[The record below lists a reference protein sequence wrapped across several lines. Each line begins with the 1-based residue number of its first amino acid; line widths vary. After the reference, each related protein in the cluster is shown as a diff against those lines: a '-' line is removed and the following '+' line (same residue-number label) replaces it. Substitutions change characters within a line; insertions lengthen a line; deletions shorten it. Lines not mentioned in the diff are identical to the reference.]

1 MNSDSG
7 NPPQEHVP
15 NGDRNSEAA
24 ESEVAAREGAT
35 SADFT
40 SEETPVEVGQE
51 ELAPGKAEP
60 IAVRHAPVLGNHKS
74 EVDDTETNDDGNVP
88 GEPRQKGIFR
98 ETFTVVVTA
107 LVLSVLVRTFLVQ
120 AFYVPSGSMENT
132 LMTNDRIV
140 VSKIST
146 RLTGVNRQNVV
157 VFHDPSTWLGDI
169 PQPNPYNTVVG
180 RVLQVVGIVP
190 ANSGNDLVK
199 RVIGVGGDTVE
210 CCDAA
215 GHIIVNG
222 KPLLNETY
230 IKPGSRTDQ
239 VKFKVLV
246 PEGSVFVMG
255 DNRGNSQDSR
265 FHLNLHQGMVPLKDV
280 VGRVVVKIWPFD
292 RIGGIE
298 R

>member
-7 NPPQEHVP
+7 NPSQEHVP
-15 NGDRNSEAA
+15 SDDSHSEDAL
-24 ESEVAAREGAT
+24 SEVTAGEDA
-35 SADFT
+35 
-40 SEETPVEVGQE
+40 PVEFAPIEVDQEALVQE
-51 ELAPGKAEP
+51 ELAPAKAEP
-60 IAVRHAPVLGNHKS
+60 IDVRHAAAVANHDADDSDDDVLA
-74 EVDDTETNDDGNVP
+74 
-88 GEPRQKGIFR
+88 EPKQKGIFR
-98 ETFTVVVTA
+98 ETFTVVITA

-140 VSKIST
+140 VAKIST

-199 RVIGVGGDTVE
+199 RVIGVSGDTVE

-265 FHLNLHQGMVPLKDV
+265 FHLNLQHGMVPLTDV